1 MVFGLDVARSWL
13 VLCVVHLLIV
23 AFAIIVELS
32 VLLFR
37 FTVPAHDRLISSF
50 VAVLVLLIA
59 WVKFTN
65 AFIDVEAY
73 SLIALYRLLR
83 AMVSVP

>member
-1 MVFGLDVARSWL
+1 MSVRLIVY
-13 VLCVVHLLIV
+13 LLII
-23 AFAIIVELS
+23 AFAIIVELN

-37 FTVPAHDRLISSF
+37 FTVPAHDRLVRSF
-50 VAVLVLLIA
+50 VAVLELLIA

-65 AFIDVEAY
+65 AFIDVEAD
-73 SLIALYRLLR
+73 SLIAPYRLLR

>member
-1 MVFGLDVARSWL
+1 M
-13 VLCVVHLLIV
+13 LIII

-37 FTVPAHDRLISSF
+37 SAVPSHDRLVRCF
-50 VAVLVLLIA
+50 VAVLELLIA

-65 AFIDVEAY
+65 AFLYIEAD
-73 SLIALYRLLR
+73 SLVALYRLFR